1 MKSMVYCGGYERIYW
16 SGQHMEVKE
25 RRKPLETSVR
35 SKEMDMLNGGLA
47 GKLILFSIPLA
58 FSSILQ
64 QLFNSADVA
73 VVGRFAGE
81 QALAAVGSCVALV
94 GIFVNLIVGLS
105 VGPNAALANLI
116 GQNNRGKINSM
127 VHTILTFGAVL
138 GIALLVIGMLVARRI
153 LVASGTPE
161 TVLDQALLYIRIY
174 FVGIPFMVAY
184 NFGAAIVRS
193 YGDTRRPMYYLI
205 VSGVLNVILNLL
217 LVIGFHLGVAGVAIA
232 TVISNVVSTFL
243 IISHLYQ
250 RNDEFS
256 FRFDR
261 MRIDINEL
269 KKVLAIGIPAGIQGA
284 IFSVSNVFIQSGI
297 NMFGESAIAGSSLA
311 LNFEYFTYDIAGA
324 FAQAAVT
331 FTSQNFG
338 AGNMKR
344 CKKIFWLCLLFG
356 FGFTEILSVIFIVW
370 EDFFVSIYTT
380 SAAVAAYG
388 IIRMDRV
395 CALEGL
401 TATYEV
407 ASSCLR
413 GTGKSLEPSIITI
426 LGTVVFRLIWLTTIF
441 RMFTT
446 YDMLMNVYVASW
458 LFTGCSMFVVY
469 FFHMRKMDKLFAA
482 R

>member
-1 MKSMVYCGGYERIYW
+1 
-16 SGQHMEVKE
+16 
-25 RRKPLETSVR
+25 
-35 SKEMDMLNGGLA
+35 MDMLNGGLA

-73 VVGRFAGE
+73 VVGRFAGD

-94 GIFVNLIVGLS
+94 GIFVNLIVGLA

-116 GQNNRGKINSM
+116 GQKNRGKINSM

-138 GIALLVIGMLVARRI
+138 GIALLVIGMMVARRI

-297 NMFGESAIAGSSLA
+297 NMFGESAIAIAGSSLA

>member
-1 MKSMVYCGGYERIYW
+1 
-16 SGQHMEVKE
+16 
-25 RRKPLETSVR
+25 
-35 SKEMDMLNGGLA
+35 MDMLNGGLA

-116 GQNNRGKINSM
+116 GQKNRGKINSM

-138 GIALLVIGMLVARRI
+138 GIALLVIGMLVARMV

-193 YGDTRRPMYYLI
+193 YGDTRRPMCYLI

-243 IISHLYQ
+243 IISHLYC

-261 MRIDINEL
+261 MRINTNEL

-297 NMFGESAIAGSSLA
+297 NMFGEAAIAGSSLA

-344 CKKIFWLCLLFG
+344 CRKIFWLCLLFG

-413 GTGKSLEPSIITI
+413 GTGKSLEPSVITI

-469 FFHMRKMDKLFAA
+469 FFHMRKIDKLLGA